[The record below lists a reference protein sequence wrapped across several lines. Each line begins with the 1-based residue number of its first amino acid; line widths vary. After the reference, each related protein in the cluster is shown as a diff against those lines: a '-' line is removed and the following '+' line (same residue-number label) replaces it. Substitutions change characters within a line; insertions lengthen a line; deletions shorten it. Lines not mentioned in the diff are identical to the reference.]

1 MFYGFISVGSLHPY
15 AAFHQHTCT
24 FYLKSR
30 QKFVNYQIFS
40 LFLGDIKTQTSAI
53 TKRTMKHSIN
63 DLREM
68 FESYLA
74 QIEVPA
80 EPERLYTPFIYSMS
94 GGGKRLRPALLL
106 AAYNVFADDIATAMP
121 AATAIEVFHNFTL
134 LHDDIMDNA
143 VMRRGRKSVYAKWG
157 VNVALLSGDAMLIAA
172 YRMLRKS
179 PTESLPRIL
188 DIFNTMALQVCEGQQ
203 YDMDFESARKI
214 SVVDYMHMIE
224 LKTAVLLAG
233 ATTIGA
239 VLGGASDDDCRKL
252 HRFAL
257 ELGMA
262 FQLQDDLLDCYGDTK
277 TLGKRIGGDILEGKK
292 TFLAVKAMSLADE
305 PDREILRST
314 YRDKNLTDDEKIA
327 RVLDLYN
334 RLDIPR
340 QTEQQISIRF
350 ERALTQLE
358 TLSVG
363 AEATKELS
371 DFAKSLMGR
380 KK

>member
-1 MFYGFISVGSLHPY
+1 MKYSL
-15 AAFHQHTCT
+15 
-24 FYLKSR
+24 
-30 QKFVNYQIFS
+30 
-40 LFLGDIKTQTSAI
+40 
-53 TKRTMKHSIN
+53 N

-68 FESYLA
+68 FENYLA
-74 QIEVPA
+74 QIEVPS

-94 GGGKRLRPALLL
+94 GGGKRLRPVLLL
-106 AAYNVFADDIATAMP
+106 AAYNVFADDVASAMP

-172 YRMLRKS
+172 YKMLQKS
-179 PTESLPRIL
+179 PAESLPRIF

-203 YDMDFESARKI
+203 YDMDFETVRKI

-233 ATTIGA
+233 AVTIGA

-262 FQLQDDLLDCYGDTK
+262 FQLQDDLLDCYGDEK
-277 TLGKRIGGDILEGKK
+277 RLGKRIGGDILEGKK
-292 TFLAVKAMSLADE
+292 TFLAAKAMSVADE
-305 PDREILRST
+305 PTRDILRNT
-314 YRDKNLTDDEKIA
+314 YRDKKLTDDEKIA
-327 RVLDLYN
+327 IIKGVYD

-340 QTEQQISIRF
+340 QTEQQISTRF
-350 ERALTQLE
+350 ERALSQLD
-358 TLSVG
+358 TLSAD
-363 AEATKELS
+363 AEATAGLAE
-371 DFAKSLMGR
+371 FAKSLIGR
-380 KK
+380 TK

>member
-1 MFYGFISVGSLHPY
+1 
-15 AAFHQHTCT
+15 
-24 FYLKSR
+24 
-30 QKFVNYQIFS
+30 
-40 LFLGDIKTQTSAI
+40 
-53 TKRTMKHSIN
+53 MKYTIN

-74 QIEVPA
+74 RIEVPS

-94 GGGKRLRPALLL
+94 GGGKRLRPTLLL
-106 AAYNVFADDIATAMP
+106 ASYNVFADDVATAMP
-121 AATAIEVFHNFTL
+121 AATAVEVFHNFTL

-143 VMRRGRKSVYAKWG
+143 LMRRGRKSVYARWG

-172 YRMLRKS
+172 YRMLQKS
-179 PTESLPRIL
+179 PEEMLPRIL

-203 YDMDFESARKI
+203 YDMDFETVRKI

-233 ATTIGA
+233 AATIGA
-239 VLGGASDDDCRKL
+239 VLGGASDEDCRKL

-262 FQLQDDLLDCYGDTK
+262 FQLQDDLLDCYGDEK

-292 TFLAVKAMSLADE
+292 TFLAVKAMSMADE
-305 PDREILRST
+305 PTRDILRNT
-314 YRDKNLTDDEKIA
+314 YRDKNLSDEEKIA
-327 RVLDLYN
+327 LVKGIYD
-334 RLDIPR
+334 RLEIPR
-340 QTEQQISIRF
+340 QTEQQISTRF
-350 ERALTQLE
+350 ERALSQLE

-363 AEATKELS
+363 PGATHMLS

>member
-1 MFYGFISVGSLHPY
+1 M
-15 AAFHQHTCT
+15 
-24 FYLKSR
+24 
-30 QKFVNYQIFS
+30 KFTV
-40 LFLGDIKTQTSAI
+40 
-53 TKRTMKHSIN
+53 N

-68 FESYLA
+68 FEGYLA
-74 QIEVPA
+74 KIDMPS

-94 GGGKRLRPALLL
+94 GGGKRLRPTLLL
-106 AAYNVFADDIATAMP
+106 AAYNVFADDVATAMP

-143 VMRRGRKSVYAKWG
+143 VMRRGRKSVFAKWG

-172 YRMLRKS
+172 YKMLQKS
-179 PTESLPRIL
+179 PEGMLPRIL

-214 SVVDYMHMIE
+214 SVVDYMNMIE

-262 FQLQDDLLDCYGDTK
+262 FQLQDDLLDCYGDEK
-277 TLGKRIGGDILEGKK
+277 QLGKRIGGDILEGKK
-292 TFLAVKAMSLADE
+292 TFLAVKAMSMSDE
-305 PDREILRST
+305 PTREILRTT
-314 YRDKNLTDDEKIA
+314 YRDKKLTDDEKIA
-327 RVLDLYN
+327 RIKGVYDS
-334 RLDIPR
+334 LDIAR
-340 QTEQQISIRF
+340 QTEQQISTRF
-350 ERALTQLE
+350 ERALSQLE

-363 AEATKELS
+363 AGATTELAT
-371 DFAKSLMGR
+371 FAKSLIGR
-380 KK
+380 SK

>member
-1 MFYGFISVGSLHPY
+1 
-15 AAFHQHTCT
+15 
-24 FYLKSR
+24 
-30 QKFVNYQIFS
+30 
-40 LFLGDIKTQTSAI
+40 
-53 TKRTMKHSIN
+53 
-63 DLREM
+63 M
-68 FESYLA
+68 FEKYLA
-74 QIEVPA
+74 QIEVPS

-94 GGGKRLRPALLL
+94 GGGKRLRPTLLL
-106 AAYNVFADDIATAMP
+106 AAYNVFADDVSTALP

-143 VMRRGRKSVYAKWG
+143 TMRRGRESVYAKWG

-179 PTESLPRIL
+179 PEEQLPRIL

-203 YDMDFESARKI
+203 YEMDFETVRKI

-233 ATTIGA
+233 ATSIGA

-252 HRFAL
+252 YRFAL

-262 FQLQDDLLDCYGDTK
+262 FQLQDDLLDCYGDEK

-305 PDREILRST
+305 PTRDILRSAHKDE
-314 YRDKNLTDDEKIA
+314 RFSDEEKIA
-327 RVLDLYN
+327 RVMEIYD
-334 RLDIPR
+334 RLGIAR
-340 QTEQQISIRF
+340 QTEQQISTRF
-350 ERALTQLE
+350 ERALSLLE
-358 TLSVG
+358 TLSVDADRT
-363 AEATKELS
+363 AELAN
-371 DFAKSLMGR
+371 FAKSLIGR
-380 KK
+380 TR